1 MSARL
6 RRAFDYAVLLAVL
19 FLCWQA
25 LAWLVGTDALTPP
38 GRTLTRAGEFL
49 STESFWRHARATG
62 QAFLWACLLSLV
74 GGVTIGL
81 ALGTSKL
88 AAEVFEPL
96 IGTLYTIPKI
106 TLYPVVLLLFGLGLS
121 AKIAFGVLH
130 GIFPVILLTIG
141 AIRNMRQVYL
151 KSARVMQLTRLQT
164 ALYILAPAVL
174 PEIVTGLRIGFSSA
188 LLGTLVA
195 ELFASEEG
203 LGFILIRAMEANKV
217 SDVMALAF
225 LLFAF
230 AASVGGL
237 LLAFEKRF
245 HRA

>member
-1 MSARL
+1 M
-6 RRAFDYAVLLAVL
+6 AFDPVL
-19 FLCWQA
+19 
-25 LAWLVGTDALTPP
+25 
-38 GRTLTRAGEFL
+38 AGL
-49 STESFWRHARATG
+49 LGA
-62 QAFLWACLLSLV
+62 AFLAGGIDAIV
-74 GGVTIGL
+74 GGGGL
-81 ALGTSKL
+81 IQLPALFSALPSTTPSTLLGTSKL

>member
-1 MSARL
+1 MSDT
-6 RRAFDYAVLLAVL
+6 RRRILDYILLGVAL
-19 FLCWQA
+19 YACWWA
-25 LAWLVGTDALTPP
+25 LSLLVGADALTPP
-38 GRTLTRAGEFL
+38 GRTLVRAAEYLGAP
-49 STESFWRHARATG
+49 SFWRHAQATG
-62 QAFLWACLLSLV
+62 VAFAWACLLSLV
-74 GGVTIGL
+74 GGLTIGL
-81 ALGTSKL
+81 AIGVSRL
-88 AAEVFEPL
+88 ATDVGEPL

-106 TLYPVVLLLFGLGLS
+106 TLYPVVLLVFGLGLS

-141 AIRNMRQVYL
+141 AIRNTRQVYL
-151 KSARVMQLTRLQT
+151 KSARVMKLSRSQT
-164 ALYILAPAVL
+164 ALHVLAPAIL
-174 PEIVTGLRIGFSSA
+174 PEVVTGLRIGFSSA

-217 SDVMALAF
+217 TDVMALAF

-230 AASVGGL
+230 AASVGGF